1 MPFNKFFFT
10 CSFIFVF
17 ISSVYN
23 QSTDADKV
31 KVLNNYVNFSNES
44 THGLL
49 IVHRLLE
56 NFNKNINKFVDL
68 PDQQINF
75 YSNKDLPQDIF
86 EDPENW
92 FYDISPNEWYA
103 NINIDVAFLKWYLHI
118 STNEWLAKINKNK
131 KFTPSPIE
139 TKLKNS
145 AAEMKSTISA
155 VNKIRFELE
164 DQIKTLDLTKREN
177 LSLVYD
183 KLEEGVKLY
192 KNFYVKQHILEG
204 DIIAYY
210 KTLKFTP
217 EEMQFPAVL
226 SAIDGV
232 YKTSRN
238 ALEGLYNKEDDNFSD
253 IIKAQEAAL
262 AKFEAIN
269 LSDYNS
275 THLINSRVQINW
287 LNIKR
292 KSSES
297 LKAQK
302 AFSES
307 ENVPEEYKLYDK
319 YYYYYN
325 ISVIN
330 KFNRYGNG
338 MVFEMNRM
346 IDYLGIP
353 VLRYFEMPHYF
364 KVIYPKL
371 LEKTDFLAASDPVVK
386 ALPKVVKGRNV
397 VTATRTIKV
406 DSFLVDLKMYDHKI
420 VDKDVVSLSF
430 NGDWIVE
437 KFEISEKPFSFTLK
451 LNQEGKNFLLLH
463 ADDMGRQPPATIAL
477 SYKYRGKKELII
489 LNSDTLKSEVIEI
502 IVQK

>member
-92 FYDISPNEWYA
+92 FYDISPNEW
-103 NINIDVAFLKWYLHI
+103 N
-118 STNEWLAKINKNK
+118 TKINNSKGK
-131 KFTPSPIE
+131 IPSAIE
-139 TKLKNS
+139 VKLNNS
-145 AAEMKSTISA
+145 ASEMKSIISA

-164 DQIKTLDLTKREN
+164 DQIKSLDLTKREN

-226 SAIDGV
+226 SAVDGV
-232 YKTSRN
+232 YKTTRN

-275 THLINSRVQINW
+275 TRLINSRVQLYW
-287 LNIKR
+287 ANIKR
-292 KSSES
+292 QSAES
-297 LKAQK
+297 LKVQK

-338 MVFEMNRM
+338 VVFEMNRI
-346 IDYLGIP
+346 IDYLDIP

-364 KVIYPKL
+364 KVIYPNVLMK
-371 LEKTDFLAASDPVVK
+371 DRYISSSNPFLKSFPQSIK
-386 ALPKVVKGRNV
+386 NRKVVIKSKEIRFDSLNV
-397 VTATRTIKV
+397 EFFVI
-406 DSFLVDLKMYDHKI
+406 DNKI
-420 VDKDVVSLSF
+420 IDNDKISLSF
-430 NGDWIVE
+430 NGDWILE
-437 KFEISEKPFSFTLK
+437 NFRISDKPAKFRIQ
-451 LNQEGKNFLLLH
+451 LNESGKNYLLLYTN
-463 ADDMGRQPPATIAL
+463 DMGRNPPTTIGI
-477 SYKYRGKKELII
+477 SYFYKNKKELV
-489 LNSDTLKSEVIEI
+489 TLTSNQGENELIELK
-502 IVQK
+502 VEK